1 MSQRPRTVTARRR
14 LLRAVAMLDTDE
26 LAVLTLIATRLA
38 QGRDTYGTL
47 HLERDRRDFE
57 HEALEELADALVYVG
72 AALVQR
78 TRGRRRP
85 DREAARG

>member
-1 MSQRPRTVTARRR
+1 MSQRPRTATARRR
-14 LLRAVAMLDTDE
+14 LLRAVAVLGTDE

-47 HLERDRRDFE
+47 HLERDRRDFPR
-57 HEALEELADALVYVG
+57 EALEEVADGMFYVG

-78 TRGRRRP
+78 TRRR
-85 DREAARG
+85 AARA